1 MDNID
6 RLKLIENAPKPY
18 LPEKLP
24 LDQEQ
29 FVTLNILKLS
39 SKAESELGKY
49 SGFLLNLINPM
60 LLISPLVTQ
69 EAVLSSKLEGTHATL
84 EDLLNYQAGNKV
96 DVETDELKEIFNYR
110 EALFYALNRISTIS
124 ESEEGKLP
132 LTSRVI
138 KEMHKILLN
147 NVRGSSKNP
156 GKFKR
161 QQNYIGS
168 VSSISYTPV
177 PANLTDEYMSNLE
190 NYIHIEDISLLI
202 QSAIIHAQFEMI
214 HPFEDGNGRIGRLL
228 IPLFLYYRE
237 LLPYPTFYMSKYFE
251 KDRSLYIS
259 NLNNISLK
267 GDWNGWI
274 EYYLKGIIESAIEST
289 TKASEIFE
297 LYDYMKNEIMPKLN
311 SVSSIELLDFIFTTP
326 IFSANQVSEKL
337 NVSKG
342 TSYNLINKLIE
353 EKFIITDNSARNKTF
368 LCPQILN
375 LI

>member
-1 MDNID
+1 MDNIE

-29 FVTLNILKLS
+29 FATLNILKLS

-110 EALFYALNRISTIS
+110 EALFYALDKISTIS
-124 ESEEGKLP
+124 KSEDGKLP
-132 LTSRVI
+132 LTSRII

-168 VSSISYTPV
+168 FSNISYTPV

-190 NYIHIEDISLLI
+190 NYIHSEDISLLI

-237 LLPYPTFYMSKYFE
+237 LLPYPTFYMSKFFE

-274 EYYLKGIIESAIEST
+274 EYYLNGIIESANEST
-289 TKASEIFE
+289 KKAAKILN
-297 LYDYMKNEIMPKLN
+297 LYEYMKREVIPTLN
-311 SVSSIELLDFIFTTP
+311 SAHGISLLDFIFSTP
-326 IFSANQVSEKL
+326 IFNATQVQKNTDISIRTVYTL
-337 NVSKG
+337 
-342 TSYNLINKLIE
+342 LNKLM
-353 EKFIITDNSARNKTF
+353 KTDFITSDDAKRYKTYY
-368 LCPQILN
+368 CPQLLK

>member
-1 MDNID
+1 MDNIE

-18 LPEKLP
+18 LPEKSP

-29 FVTLNILKLS
+29 FATLNILKLS

-110 EALFYALNRISTIS
+110 EALFYALDKISTIS
-124 ESEEGKLP
+124 KSEDGKLP
-132 LTSRVI
+132 LTSRII

-168 VSSISYTPV
+168 FSNISYTPV

-190 NYIHIEDISLLI
+190 NYIHSEDISLLI

-237 LLPYPTFYMSKYFE
+237 LLPYPTFYMSKFFE
-251 KDRSLYIS
+251 KDRALYIS

-274 EYYLKGIIESAIEST
+274 EYYLNGIIESAQEST
-289 TKASEIFE
+289 SKASKIFD
-297 LYDYMKNEIMPKLN
+297 LYEYMKNEIIPKLN
-311 SVSSIELLDFIFTTP
+311 SVSGIELLDFIFTTP

-337 NVSKG
+337 KVSKG
-342 TSYNLINKLIE
+342 TSYNLINKLIDE
-353 EKFIITDNSARNKTF
+353 NFIITDDSKRNKTF
-368 LCPQILN
+368 LCPQIMN

>member
-6 RLKLIENAPKPY
+6 RLRLIENAPKPY

-29 FVTLNILKLS
+29 FANLNILKLS

-96 DVETDELKEIFNYR
+96 DVEADELKEIFNYR
-110 EALFYALNRISTIS
+110 EALFYALNKISTIS
-124 ESEEGKLP
+124 KSEDGKLP
-132 LTSRVI
+132 LTSRII

-156 GKFKR
+156 GNFKR

-168 VSSISYTPV
+168 LSSISYTPV
-177 PANLTDEYMSNLE
+177 PANLTEEYMSNLE
-190 NYIHIEDISLLI
+190 NYIHSEDISLLI

-251 KDRSLYIS
+251 KDRPLYIS

-267 GDWNGWI
+267 GDWNSWI
-274 EYYLKGIIESAIEST
+274 EYYLNGIIESASEST
-289 TKASEIFE
+289 TKASDIFV
-297 LYDYMKNEIMPKLN
+297 LYNYMKNEIMPKLN
-311 SVSSIELLDFIFTTP
+311 SLSSIELLDFIFTTP

-342 TSYNLINKLIE
+342 TSYNLINKLID

>member
-6 RLKLIENAPKPY
+6 KLKLIENAPKLY

-24 LDQEQ
+24 LNQEQ
-29 FVTLNILKLS
+29 FATLNILKLS
-39 SKAESELGKY
+39 SKAESELGRY

-110 EALFYALNRISTIS
+110 EALFYALNEISTINKS
-124 ESEEGKLP
+124 EDGKLP
-132 LTSRVI
+132 LTSRII

-177 PANLTDEYMSNLE
+177 PANMTDEYMSNLE
-190 NYIHIEDISLLI
+190 NYIHSEDISLLI
-202 QSAIIHAQFEMI
+202 QSAVIHAQFEMI

-267 GDWNGWI
+267 GDWNSWI
-274 EYYLKGIIESAIEST
+274 EYYLRGIIESANEST
-289 TKASEIFE
+289 RKASEILE
-297 LYDYMKNEIMPKLN
+297 LYEYMKREVIPTLN
-311 SVSSIELLDFIFTTP
+311 SAHGISLLDFIFSTP
-326 IFSANQVSEKL
+326 IFNATQVEENTNISIRTVYTL
-337 NVSKG
+337 
-342 TSYNLINKLIE
+342 LNKLMKT
-353 EKFIITDNSARNKTF
+353 KFITSDNAKRYKTYY
-368 LCPQILN
+368 CPQLLN
-375 LI
+375 II

>member
-1 MDNID
+1 MEN
-6 RLKLIENAPKPY
+6 LEKFKLIENAPKPY
-18 LPEKLP
+18 LPDKLP
-24 LDQEQ
+24 LNQEQ
-29 FVTLNILKLS
+29 FATLNILKLS

-84 EDLLNYQAGNKV
+84 EDLLNFQAGNKV
-96 DVETDELKEIFNYR
+96 DVETDEIKEIFNYR

-124 ESEEGKLP
+124 NTEDGKLP
-132 LTSRVI
+132 LTSRII

-168 VSSISYTPV
+168 TSSISYTPV
-177 PANLTDEYMSNLE
+177 PANMTEEYMSNLE
-190 NYIHIEDISLLI
+190 NYIHSEDISLLI

-259 NLNNISLK
+259 NLNNISLR
-267 GDWNGWI
+267 GDWNSWI
-274 EYYLKGIIESAIEST
+274 EYYLIGIIESANEST
-289 TKASEIFE
+289 KKASEILN
-297 LYDYMKNEIMPKLN
+297 LYEYMKREVIPTLN
-311 SVSSIELLDFIFTTP
+311 SAHGISLLDFIFSTP
-326 IFSANQVSEKL
+326 IFNATQVQENINISL
-337 NVSKG
+337 RTVY
-342 TSYNLINKLIE
+342 TLLNKLM
-353 EKFIITDNSARNKTF
+353 KTNFITSDDAKRYKTYY
-368 LCPQILN
+368 CPQLLN

>member
-1 MDNID
+1 MGNID
-6 RLKLIENAPKPY
+6 KLKLIENAPKPY

-29 FVTLNILKLS
+29 FATLDILKLS

-96 DVETDELKEIFNYR
+96 DVEADELKEIFNYR
-110 EALFYALNRISTIS
+110 EALFYALNKISTIS
-124 ESEEGKLP
+124 KSEDGKLP
-132 LTSRVI
+132 LTSRII

-168 VSSISYTPV
+168 LSSISYTPV
-177 PANLTDEYMSNLE
+177 PANLTDEYMNNLE
-190 NYIHIEDISLLI
+190 NYIHSEDISLLI

-267 GDWNGWI
+267 GDWNSWI
-274 EYYLKGIIESAIEST
+274 EYYLRGIIESANEST
-289 TKASEIFE
+289 TKAANIFD
-297 LYDYMKNEIMPKLN
+297 LYNYMKNEIMPKLN

-342 TSYNLINKLIE
+342 TSYNLINKLID

>member
-6 RLKLIENAPKPY
+6 RLRLIENAPKPY

-29 FVTLNILKLS
+29 FATLNILKLS

-96 DVETDELKEIFNYR
+96 DVEADELKEIFNYR
-110 EALFYALNRISTIS
+110 ESLFYALNRISTVS
-124 ESEEGKLP
+124 KSDEGKLP
-132 LTSRVI
+132 LTSRII

-156 GKFKR
+156 GEFKR

-190 NYIHIEDISLLI
+190 NYIHRDDISLLI

-267 GDWNGWI
+267 GDWNSWI
-274 EYYLKGIIESAIEST
+274 EYYLKGIIESANEST
-289 TKASEIFE
+289 RKASGIFN

-342 TSYNLINKLIE
+342 TSYNLINKLID

>member
-6 RLKLIENAPKPY
+6 RLRLIENAPKPY

-29 FVTLNILKLS
+29 FATLNILKLS

-96 DVETDELKEIFNYR
+96 DVEADELKEIFNYR
-110 EALFYALNRISTIS
+110 EALFYALNKISTIS
-124 ESEEGKLP
+124 KSEDGKLP
-132 LTSRVI
+132 LTSRII

-156 GKFKR
+156 GNFKR

-168 VSSISYTPV
+168 LSSISYTPV
-177 PANLTDEYMSNLE
+177 PANLTEEYMSNLE
-190 NYIHIEDISLLI
+190 NYIHSEDISLLI

-251 KDRSLYIS
+251 KDRPLYIS

-267 GDWNGWI
+267 GDWNSWI
-274 EYYLKGIIESAIEST
+274 EYYLNGIIESASEST
-289 TKASEIFE
+289 TKASDIFV
-297 LYDYMKNEIMPKLN
+297 LYNYMKNEIMPKLN
-311 SVSSIELLDFIFTTP
+311 SLSSIELLDFIFTTP

-342 TSYNLINKLIE
+342 TSYNLINKLID

>member
-6 RLKLIENAPKPY
+6 RLRLIENAPKPY

-29 FVTLNILKLS
+29 FATLNILKLS

-96 DVETDELKEIFNYR
+96 DVEADGLKEIFNYR
-110 EALFYALNRISTIS
+110 EALFYALNKISTIS
-124 ESEEGKLP
+124 KSEDGKLP
-132 LTSRVI
+132 LTSRII

-156 GKFKR
+156 GNFKR

-168 VSSISYTPV
+168 LSSISYTPV
-177 PANLTDEYMSNLE
+177 PANLTEEYMSNLE
-190 NYIHIEDISLLI
+190 NYIHSEDISLLI

-251 KDRSLYIS
+251 KDRPLYIS

-267 GDWNGWI
+267 GDWNSWI
-274 EYYLKGIIESAIEST
+274 EYYLNGIIESASEST
-289 TKASEIFE
+289 TKASDIFV
-297 LYDYMKNEIMPKLN
+297 LYNYMKNEIMPKLN
-311 SVSSIELLDFIFTTP
+311 SLSSIELLDFIFTTP

-342 TSYNLINKLIE
+342 TSYNLINKLID

>member
-6 RLKLIENAPKPY
+6 RFKLIENAPKPY

>member
-6 RLKLIENAPKPY
+6 RLRLIENAPKPY

-29 FVTLNILKLS
+29 FATLNILKLS

-96 DVETDELKEIFNYR
+96 DVEADELKEIFNYR
-110 EALFYALNRISTIS
+110 EALFYALNKISTIS
-124 ESEEGKLP
+124 KSEDGKLP
-132 LTSRVI
+132 LTSRII

-156 GKFKR
+156 GNFKR

-168 VSSISYTPV
+168 LSSISYTPV
-177 PANLTDEYMSNLE
+177 PANLTEEYMSNLE
-190 NYIHIEDISLLI
+190 NYIHSEDISLLI

-251 KDRSLYIS
+251 KDRPLYIS

-267 GDWNGWI
+267 GDWNSWI
-274 EYYLKGIIESAIEST
+274 EYYLKGIIESASEST
-289 TKASEIFE
+289 TKASDIFV
-297 LYDYMKNEIMPKLN
+297 LYNYMKNEIMPKLN
-311 SVSSIELLDFIFTTP
+311 SLSSIELLDFIFTTP

-342 TSYNLINKLIE
+342 TSYNLINKLID